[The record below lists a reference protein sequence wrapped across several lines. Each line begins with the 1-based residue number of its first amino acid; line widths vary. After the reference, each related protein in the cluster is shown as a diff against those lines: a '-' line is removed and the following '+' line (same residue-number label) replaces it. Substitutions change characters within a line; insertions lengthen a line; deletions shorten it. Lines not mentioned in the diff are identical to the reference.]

1 MFACLVAGRLV
12 QGEPQQV
19 DPTHF
24 IFNIDN
30 AASINHVIVFLTGA
44 AAFPEGTGAAVH
56 FGQPSPTGMTWHN
69 LGYISNEKPSV
80 IFKISGLKNM
90 QSTPNSFFTQA
101 QQANALLPSTSAHI
115 GIAVEPLAELK
126 QQTPAANT
134 QASNV
139 ESFVQFTQKMLENF
153 YNYASS
159 FAITQDQM
167 TPQPGVQYLPADV
180 LTKWYENFQRRLTQ
194 DPNFWKK

>member
-24 IFNIDN
+24 IFNLDN
-30 AASINHVIVFLTGA
+30 AADINHVIIFLTGA
-44 AAFPEGTGAAVH
+44 TAFPEGTGAAVH
-56 FGQPSPTGMTWHN
+56 FGQPSPSGLTWHN

-80 IFKISGLKNM
+80 IFKISGLKNI
-90 QSTPNSFFTQA
+90 QSTSNNFFMHA
-101 QQANALLPSTSAHI
+101 QQSNSQLPSTSAHI

-159 FAITQDQM
+159 FSITQAQM
-167 TPQPGVQYLPADV
+167 TPQPGVQYLPTDV
-180 LTKWYENFQRRLTQ
+180 LTKWYENFQRKLSQ
-194 DPNFWKK
+194 NPNFWKK